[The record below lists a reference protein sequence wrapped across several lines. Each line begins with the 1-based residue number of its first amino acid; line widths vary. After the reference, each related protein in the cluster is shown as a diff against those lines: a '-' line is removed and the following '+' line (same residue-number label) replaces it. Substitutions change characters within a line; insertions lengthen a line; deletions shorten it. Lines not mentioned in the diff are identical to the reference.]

1 MSSHSYTASCPVC
14 YWDMDVC
21 ESNRPFP
28 QIDCW
33 CRVCW
38 FATATEVY
46 RESLEAI
53 NDNREEWWV
62 EELITEEEYKRYDWH
77 EYFKSLQDTKDE

>member
-1 MSSHSYTASCPVC
+1 MSSNSYTASCPVC
-14 YWDMDVC
+14 ENDMDVC
-21 ESNRPFP
+21 ENNRPYP
-28 QIDCW
+28 QTDCW

-38 FATATEVY
+38 FATETVVY

-62 EELITEEEYKRYDWH
+62 EELITEKVYNERDDH
-77 EYFKSLQDTKDE
+77 PLFNNNIN